1 MRKHCRRAKFT
12 MAIIL
17 ALSVPILF
25 ASATAADAPQSVG
38 PQGFLVWETPRTV
51 PELHFE
57 DGEGTPLTLADFQ
70 GKVVLLNIWATWCA
84 PCREEMPT
92 LDSLQAELGGDR
104 FEVVA
109 LSIDHAGIEV
119 VQDFY
124 REVGVEHLRQYID
137 PTAMAGSTLGV
148 VGVPTTLLLDSRGRE
163 LGRLLGIAEWNSP
176 AMVEF
181 FREHLKNSS
190 R

>member
-1 MRKHCRRAKFT
+1 MRKHYRRTKF
-12 MAIIL
+12 AIAVIV
-17 ALSVPILF
+17 ALSVPIIF
-25 ASATAADAPQSVG
+25 ASATAADVPQSVG
-38 PQGFLVWETPRTV
+38 PQGFLVWETPRPV

-57 DGEGTPLTLADFQ
+57 AGEGTPLTLANFQ
-70 GKVVLLNIWATWCA
+70 DKVVLLNIWATWCA

-109 LSIDHAGIEV
+109 LSMDHAGIEV

-124 REVGVEHLRQYID
+124 RKVGVGHLRQYID

-148 VGVPTTLLLDSRGRE
+148 VGVPTTLLLDSQGRE
-163 LGRLLGIAEWNSP
+163 LGRLVGATDWNTP
-176 AMVEF
+176 IMVSY
-181 FREHLKNSS
+181 LKETINGG

>member
-1 MRKHCRRAKFT
+1 

-17 ALSVPILF
+17 ALSVPIAF
-25 ASATAADAPQSVG
+25 ASATAADVPQSVG
-38 PQGFLVWETPRTV
+38 PQGFLVWETPRSV

-57 DGEGTPLTLADFQ
+57 DGSGTPLALADFQ
-70 GKVVLLNIWATWCA
+70 GKAVLLNIWATWCA
-84 PCREEMPT
+84 PCRDEMPT

-109 LSIDHAGIEV
+109 LSIDHEGIAI

-124 REVGVEHLRQYID
+124 RKVGVGHLRQYID

-148 VGVPTTLLLDSRGRE
+148 TGVPTTLLLDSQGRE
-163 LGRLLGIAEWNSP
+163 LGRLVGATD
-176 AMVEF
+176 
-181 FREHLKNSS
+181 
-190 R
+190 